1 MRVSLIK
8 NVYDEYYHKIEV
20 NITTENNYFSI
31 TGTVFDKDDNCTTTG
46 CLHHEIM
53 KHFPELELLIELHL
67 NALDGKPMYF
77 VQNSMHFYKH
87 NNISGLASYGFNDR
101 QARYLIDAQPD
112 EDIFNRLIDRWN
124 ILGVWKYKAMS
135 AIKLIE
141 NL

>member
-1 MRVSLIK
+1 MRVSLVENI
-8 NVYDEYYHKIEV
+8 YDEYYHKIEV

-31 TGTVFDKDDNCTTTG
+31 TGTVFDDKGKWISSG
-46 CLHHEIM
+46 CIHEDIM
-53 KHFPELELLIELHL
+53 KHFPELEILIELHL
-67 NALDGKPMYF
+67 SDLNGKPMYF

-112 EDIFNRLIDRWN
+112 EDIFNRLIDKWN
-124 ILGVWKYKAMS
+124 ILGVWEYKAMS

>member
-1 MRVSLIK
+1 MKIK
-8 NVYDEYYHKIEV
+8 LKKKVYHELYRRIDVDIETD
-20 NITTENNYFSI
+20 NEYFSI
-31 TGTVFDKDDNCTTTG
+31 TGTTFNDNGKWISSG
-46 CLHHEIM
+46 CIHEDIM

-124 ILGVWKYKAMS
+124 ILGVWEYKAMS